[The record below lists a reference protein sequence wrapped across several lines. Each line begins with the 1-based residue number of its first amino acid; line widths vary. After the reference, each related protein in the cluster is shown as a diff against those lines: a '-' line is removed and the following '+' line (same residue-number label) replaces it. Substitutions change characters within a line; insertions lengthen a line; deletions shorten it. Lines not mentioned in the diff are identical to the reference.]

1 MKELNIYSLT
11 IQKIRKKQIEA
22 KGENLMDLPEFQ
34 VNETVSH
41 FKMDL
46 MKDHFDE
53 IKEVSFVER
62 THARNLTDD
71 VNYFEE
77 VLTEKKR
84 INFKKRMKNSEKL

>member
-1 MKELNIYSLT
+1 
-11 IQKIRKKQIEA
+11 
-22 KGENLMDLPEFQ
+22 
-34 VNETVSH
+34 
-41 FKMDL
+41 
-46 MKDHFDE
+46 MKDHFEE
-53 IKEVSFVER
+53 IKQVSFVER